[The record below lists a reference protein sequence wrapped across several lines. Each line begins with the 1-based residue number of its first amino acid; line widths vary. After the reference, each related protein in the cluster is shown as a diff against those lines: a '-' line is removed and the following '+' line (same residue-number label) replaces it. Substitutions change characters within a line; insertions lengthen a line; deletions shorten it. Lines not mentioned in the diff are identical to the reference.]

1 MIKSYLKD
9 EDGIIH
15 INPFICPECGS
26 KDDTYTAYQLLI
38 DKVKLDDPWYTEFEF
53 INCMS
58 CRRSIPGTL
67 GYRYGEECKNYD
79 DAKKIWKE
87 KFKHLL
93 YEWLDNYKL
102 R

>member
-58 CRRSIPGTL
+58 CRRSIPGTHCHQL
-67 GYRYGEECKNYD
+67 CRTSILTLYFLSSRVS
-79 DAKKIWKE
+79 KIDIPAR
-87 KFKHLL
+87 KF
-93 YEWLDNYKL
+93 Y
-102 R
+102 

>member
-1 MIKSYLKD
+1 MGILKEMKPYLKD

-26 KDDTYTAYQLLI
+26 KNGTSTSSAYQSLM
-38 DKVKLDDPWYTEFEF
+38 DKVELEDPWYTEFEF

-67 GYRYGEECKNYD
+67 GYRYGEAVSYT
-79 DAKKIWKE
+79 
-87 KFKHLL
+87 HLTL
-93 YEWLDNYKL
+93 PTKA
-102 R
+102 

>member
-1 MIKSYLKD
+1 MKPYLKD

-26 KDDTYTAYQLLI
+26 KDDTYRAYQLLI
-38 DKVKLDDPWYTEFEF
+38 DKVKVENPWFTEFEF
-53 INCMS
+53 INCMN
-58 CRRSIPGTL
+58 CRRCIPGTL

-93 YEWLDNYKL
+93 YEWLDYDKI